1 MTDTEQAETRDI
13 DVIHEFTD
21 LETFTKA
28 VEGAVLLKLDF
39 DIATEIRD
47 AKWYDMNGI
56 FIKEVVIPARYW
68 LITVHGGING

>member
-1 MTDTEQAETRDI
+1 VAETATRDI

-39 DIATEIRD
+39 DIATEIR
-47 AKWYDMNGI
+47 
-56 FIKEVVIPARYW
+56 KENPGKDLGFKMLKTDDVLVRYW